1 MAELPILFRQ
11 QMLALLPEEAD
22 ALLQALQTEPSVAV
36 RVNLRK
42 AMPPATDDPVAWCR
56 SGIYL
61 DARRQFT
68 FDPLLHS
75 GCYYVQDASSMF
87 ISHVLSQVAGNSPVA
102 YLDLCAA
109 PGGKPPLPSMLCP
122 TALSSWQTKLTAG
135 ARRFCARTL

>member
-36 RVNLRK
+36 RVNRRK
-42 AMPPATDDPVAWCR
+42 ATPPPTNDHVAWCR

-109 PGGKPPLPSMLCP
+109 RSCPLV
-122 TALSSWQTKLTAG
+122 KF
-135 ARRFCARTL
+135 R